1 VVDGLGGQDRSHK
14 RDSSGHIDQFAIP
27 SWKFTGTLVLKVLKV
42 SPPKAPNRKR
52 KTKVSQREGSTRCGD
67 ALKHLFSVDIAT
79 PDRHD
84 GALQKIGAKA
94 GHLTEVFKDSRK
106 ILNITFDWSHK
117 NGRIIRI
124 KRENSE
130 GEASRL

>member
-52 KTKVSQREGSTRCGD
+52 KTKVSQWEGSTRCGD
-67 ALKHLFSVDIAT
+67 ALKDLINVDIAT

-84 GALQKIGAKA
+84 GALQKNCAKA
-94 GHLTEVFKDSRK
+94 GHLTKVFKDR
-106 ILNITFDWSHK
+106 H
-117 NGRIIRI
+117 
-124 KRENSE
+124 
-130 GEASRL
+130 